1 MINPRTHASL
11 VEATAP
17 RPQDAGMGA
26 EAQARDGAIPA
37 VRHPQ
42 DGWLLGRDEAEAV
55 IKGWVE

>member
-11 VEATAP
+11 VEVAHRARKTLEWV
-17 RPQDAGMGA
+17 Q
-26 EAQARDGAIPA
+26 AQARDGAIPA

-55 IKGWVE
+55 IRGWVE